1 MIIIILRYESTIS
14 HNTHNSQEQKFKDQV
29 RRLSIRSSC
38 SSAIGISNWKFQ
50 GKSHSAQ
57 DIPPIRA
64 TYPYTVHMYT
74 CPSPARN
81 NCIAISLS
89 LTCSQLQQ
97 PRPPTDISKKSVLPC
112 ALYRG
117 RQQQKAIA
125 FVAEDLG
132 PLSPRNKKWFTPHIG
147 PAIDGMGRTKT
158 SGLSGSSSALP
169 TTDNDVRFSGS
180 VVVEIHSFIEIGW
193 LSDPVL
199 L

>member
-1 MIIIILRYESTIS
+1 MIIIILRYESTSS
-14 HNTHNSQEQKFKDQV
+14 HNTHNSQEQKFKDQF

-81 NCIAISLS
+81 NCIALS

-97 PRPPTDISKKSVLPC
+97 PRPPTYQRKVSCL
-112 ALYRG
+112 AHF
-117 RQQQKAIA
+117 IA
-125 FVAEDLG
+125 DDNSRRRSHLSPKILG
-132 PLSPRNKKWFTPHIG
+132 LCLPRNKKWFTPHHIG

-158 SGLSGSSSALP
+158 SGLSLVAPLIMMCVSRGRWWW
-169 TTDNDVRFSGS
+169 RF
-180 VVVEIHSFIEIGW
+180 IHSFIEIGW